1 MIFFFQCVDLRY
13 FFRIR
18 VQFYF
23 FSRFFVLILRDKHDH
38 ILFMIPLKK
47 GCFQGDFRKIN
58 HDLICGSPHGGS
70 PLWFYCN
77 YLPISSVF
85 TDFLILL
92 KNENCEL
99 SIFVFQNASKRHV
112 LAFLSLFLYQNT
124 IRLFI
129 FLRLLTSLSYLNEPL
144 MYARVLLLISPEIP
158 SSRFC

>member
-1 MIFFFQCVDLRY
+1 MLMKN
-13 FFRIR
+13 
-18 VQFYF
+18 
-23 FSRFFVLILRDKHDH
+23 KHGRTH
-38 ILFMIPLKK
+38 
-47 GCFQGDFRKIN
+47 R
-58 HDLICGSPHGGS
+58 SA

-85 TDFLILL
+85 TDFLLLL

-112 LAFLSLFLYQNT
+112 LAFFSFFLYQNT
-124 IRLFI
+124 VRLFI
-129 FLRLLTSLSYLNEPL
+129 FLRLLTGFSYLNEPL